1 MPVDF
6 EPVVITIFR
15 PINWVEKFIDK
26 LPSSDFK
33 RISDQCIL
41 FLTPECAKRFMRRFN
56 HFEPLIK
63 HKKKSDFDIE
73 GLPIRIPDESG
84 ACPKYLTQSR
94 RKKFPEYIMVSTD
107 GKRGFRCQVLDG
119 GYVYGTGEMVKL
131 SGRKWRGT
139 NFYFV
144 DERKEES
151 DGNPKK
157 IHD

>member
-6 EPVVITIFR
+6 TPVAITIFR

-26 LPSSDFK
+26 LPASDFK
-33 RISDQCIL
+33 RLGDQCIL

-63 HKKKSDFDIE
+63 HKKKLDFDISD
-73 GLPIRIPDESG
+73 LPVRISEENP
-84 ACPKYLTQSR
+84 ATLKHLTQSR
-94 RKKFPEYIMVSTD
+94 RKKFPEYIIASYD
-107 GKRGFRCQVLDG
+107 GKQGFRCQVLDD
-119 GYVYGTGEMVKL
+119 GYIYGTGELIKL

-151 DGNPKK
+151 DGDPKK

>member
-6 EPVVITIFR
+6 TPVAITIFR

-26 LPSSDFK
+26 LPASDFK
-33 RISDQCIL
+33 RLGDQCIL

-56 HFEPLIK
+56 HFEPLIRSQK
-63 HKKKSDFDIE
+63 ELEFDISE
-73 GLPIRIPDESG
+73 LPVRDIEEQTEERCD
-84 ACPKYLTQSR
+84 LTKFR

-107 GKRGFRCQVLDG
+107 GKRGFRCHVLDG
-119 GYVYGTGEMVKL
+119 GFVYGTGELVKL